1 MSERFLSNPAPKYP
15 EIRFMVHKEDLQ
27 FVVSYL
33 RHKYGRQHVAET
45 LRYIGPSWKEAAEI
59 VEKFNLPLD
68 RQYDLFKTRYSVQ
81 ERKGSILLALFGS
94 RTKGK
99 YPSWEKADVGIC
111 AVVIVRFRQ

>member
-45 LRYIGPSWKEAAEI
+45 IRYIGPSWNEAAEI
-59 VEKFNLPLD
+59 VGKFNLSLD
-68 RQYDLFKTRYSVQ
+68 RQYDLFK
-81 ERKGSILLALFGS
+81 
-94 RTKGK
+94 K